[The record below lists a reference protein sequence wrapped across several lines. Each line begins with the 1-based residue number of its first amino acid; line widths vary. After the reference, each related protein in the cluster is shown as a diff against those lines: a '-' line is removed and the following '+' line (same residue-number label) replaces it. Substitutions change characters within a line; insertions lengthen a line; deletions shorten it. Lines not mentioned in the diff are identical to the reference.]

1 MKLLN
6 FNSKK
11 RLSLLAFLIS
21 FNFSYGQNG
30 SASITITHIPGKTM
44 INGESKWDIPEWQRA
59 ETQSSNCFSFLGL
72 SVFVKS
78 EYGGA
83 ELKYKLEV
91 TNNAPYTLDI
101 TSSKWGFGS
110 GGRTSIKPGS
120 STSGSGSFKL
130 KDGERTITFSNLQ
143 FVFPKS
149 DQEKYNISP
158 LSAYLACGEDAN
170 TALEKAKSRNNYA
183 SKVSETGEGEAS
195 ESGSAESANNNEQDA
210 LGNLTQQVMG
220 GGTFSNN
227 PKPKKTTAEIHAEHV
242 AANNARVKSSGSS
255 STSNKGNSSS
265 TRGKT
270 ASGPSQEEIE
280 RQRKAD
286 EYARAQAKQAEEN
299 RQRQEYA
306 QWKNQQNQRN
316 AQIAAATA
324 VGTVSMLAILGKMI
338 YQNMG
343 MVDLNDVYQ
352 NKPSL
357 SMAVEFGYSFMIQPI
372 YFNSEVYNGVDFSYN
387 TDYDFTWP
395 VNFDF
400 KFKLGYESEYVGAYG
415 FGGIGL
421 GASVIM
427 HSFNAPTYNYGAQVY
442 AGHPNFKAL
451 FEYQGGGRA
460 ISQNYWLLEEESG
473 SAYSS
478 INYSQIRY
486 GARFTWG
493 KFTRSH
499 LSLGLINEGITGNDD
514 TQVQRIELPEAY
526 NIEDRFVTGYFI
538 EYKKDH
544 SFNFF
549 LNLYP
554 NYPFTGEVEHS
565 FRNTSDANYDDG
577 SLYFLVGFHRSL
589 DFFL

>member
-11 RLSLLAFLIS
+11 GLGLLAFLIS

-30 SASITITHIPGKTM
+30 SATITITHIPGKTM
-44 INGESKWDIPEWQRA
+44 IKGESKWDIPEWQRA

-72 SVFVKS
+72 SLFVKS

-101 TSSKWGFGS
+101 SCTKWGFGS
-110 GGRTSIKPGS
+110 GGRTSVRSGS
-120 STSGSGSFKL
+120 STSGSGTFKM
-130 KDGERTITFSNLQ
+130 KDGEQTITFSNLQ

-170 TALEKAKSRNNYA
+170 TALEKAKSRNNSA
-183 SKVSETGEGEAS
+183 SNDSETGGGDAT
-195 ESGSAESANNNEQDA
+195 ESGSAENANNNEQDA
-210 LGNLTQQVMG
+210 LTNLTQQVMG
-220 GGTFSNN
+220 GGTFSNS

-242 AANNARVKSSGSS
+242 AANNARSKSSGS
-255 STSNKGNSSS
+255 TSKSNSGNSSS

-270 ASGPSQEEIE
+270 ASGPSQEEME

-324 VGTVSMLAILGKMI
+324 AGTVSMLAILGKMI

-343 MVDLNDVYQ
+343 MVDFDQVYQ

-357 SMAVEFGYSFMIQPI
+357 SISTEFGYSFMIQPI
-372 YFNSEVYNGVDFSYN
+372 YFNSEVFDGVDYKYN

-400 KFKLGYESEYVGAYG
+400 KFKIGYESEYIGAYG
-415 FGGIGL
+415 FAGGGL
-421 GASVIM
+421 GASLIM
-427 HSFNAPTYNYGAQVY
+427 HSFNIPTYNYGGQVY

-451 FEYQGGGRA
+451 FEYQGGGRD

-478 INYSQIRY
+478 ITYSQVRY
-486 GARFTWG
+486 GAKFTWG
-493 KFTRSH
+493 QFTRSH
-499 LSLGLINEGITGNDD
+499 LSMGIIQEGLSGNDD
-514 TQVQRIELPEAY
+514 TRIQRIELPESY
-526 NIEDRFVTGYFI
+526 NMEDRFVTGYFLD
-538 EYKKDH
+538 YKKDH

-549 LNLYP
+549 LNIYP
-554 NYPFTGEVEHS
+554 NYPFTGEIES
-565 FRNTSDANYDDG
+565 SLRNNTDTNYDDG

-589 DFFL
+589 DIFL